1 MARVQKPKAQ
11 SKPGLGRPELAW
23 SMSTY
28 QFNWGLMSGPMN
40 SWSGFMS
47 MNGFKHLT
55 SNSVSDSWVTTE
67 QARFP
72 VPSGGENGEEHSE
85 SQLQIPWKTET
96 DKIRFP
102 PPCFLCFKCEVHI
115 QIPSLDNAK
124 HGWWIIYALSGLGS
138 MIENVQNNLVCHNGV
153 WAGPAMLQNLS
164 DGHQTSKHQHKTG
177 WNYSTWMF
185 FFFFLAKYLITQW
198 EKVIS

>member
-28 QFNWGLMSGPMN
+28 QFNWCLMSGPMN

-102 PPCFLCFKCEVHI
+102 PPAFCASSVRSTDKFQAWRMQNMGGGSFIL
-115 QIPSLDNAK
+115 SLALVRWLK
-124 HGWWIIYALSGLGS
+124 MCRII
-138 MIENVQNNLVCHNGV
+138 
-153 WAGPAMLQNLS
+153 
-164 DGHQTSKHQHKTG
+164 
-177 WNYSTWMF
+177 
-185 FFFFLAKYLITQW
+185 
-198 EKVIS
+198 